1 MWFTRFRHCKITT
14 NGIITVMLYIKVTTQ
29 VITTRTI
36 IMTNAKF
43 TVATV
48 SNVIIGSIV
57 ITTTTTTIISII
69 TITSYCFTGLAS
81 CTLRDRQDTASIQGD
96 LRGLPLPLT
105 NDERRC

>member
-57 ITTTTTTIISII
+57 ITTTTTIISII

-96 LRGLPLPLT
+96 FRCLPFPLT